1 MKIYSRCVINL
12 TTIAILC
19 LLPFYATGQEIK
31 RHDIPVGHSIFKGP
45 ADAPITIFEFLDF
58 Q

>member
-1 MKIYSRCVINL
+1 MNSRNRLFTTFTAIVI
-12 TTIAILC
+12 IL
-19 LLPFYATGQEIK
+19 LLPLGAYAQEELYK
-31 RHDIPVGHSIFKGP
+31 LPVGNSVALGP

>member
-1 MKIYSRCVINL
+1 MKYINRI
-12 TTIAILC
+12 IAVLIIAVLSF
-19 LLPFYATGQEIK
+19 LPCDVFGQNE
-31 RHDIPVGHSIFKGP
+31 RYEVPLGNSVFMGP

>member
-1 MKIYSRCVINL
+1 MKNFSKRIVTL
-12 TTIAILC
+12 TAIAILC
-19 LLPFYATGQEIK
+19 LLPFSALGQEIK
-31 RHDIPVGHSIFKGP
+31 RHEIPVGHSVFKGP

>member
-1 MKIYSRCVINL
+1 MKYINGLIVVL
-12 TTIAILC
+12 TITIFS
-19 LLPFYATGQEIK
+19 LLPCIAFGQNE
-31 RHDIPVGHSIFKGP
+31 RYDIPLDNCVFMGP

>member
-1 MKIYSRCVINL
+1 MKNL
-12 TTIAILC
+12 KTSSKVLALIAILF
-19 LLPFYATGQEIK
+19 LLPFSAFGQVERYEI
-31 RHDIPVGHSIFKGP
+31 PLGNSVFKGP

>member
-1 MKIYSRCVINL
+1 MENRVRPVIAL
-12 TTIAILC
+12 IILVIFS
-19 LLPFYATGQEIK
+19 LLPLAAFGQDE
-31 RHDIPVGHSIFKGP
+31 RYELPVGNSVAKGP

>member
-1 MKIYSRCVINL
+1 MKNL
-12 TTIAILC
+12 LKNIAVLTVAAVVFM
-19 LLPFYATGQEIK
+19 LPYRASAQVDRYE
-31 RHDIPVGHSIFKGP
+31 IPVGNSVFTGP